1 MLKGNNMIARMKM
14 KAMTAAVALLSAV
27 SFVALAQDFPTKPIR
42 LIVPFPPGGGND
54 VIGRV
59 VAQKLSERWGQ
70 QVIVDNRAG
79 ANGII
84 GLQLLTQAPAD
95 GYTIAV
101 GAAGPLAVNP
111 SLYEK
116 LPYDSLRDFAAI
128 TNAANFP
135 LLLVV
140 NPAVNAKNV
149 RELIALAKAQP
160 GKLKCA
166 FPGVGNSAHLAAEL
180 FNSMTGV
187 RIVTIAY
194 KGTGPTITDV
204 LAGQVQ
210 MTFSSIPS
218 VLPQVQ
224 AGKLRALA
232 IGNLQRISALP
243 DIPTI
248 AESGVPGYEAYSW
261 VGIVAPARTPKD
273 IVAKLN
279 HEIVDILRVKQVGDS
294 LTQQGA
300 IPVGDSPEHF
310 AAYIKSEIAKWGAV
324 VRKANIKAD

>member
-1 MLKGNNMIARMKM
+1 MMCSCRTKTLTVAAAML
-14 KAMTAAVALLSAV
+14 AAACLPASAQNYP
-27 SFVALAQDFPTKPIR
+27 SKPIR

-59 VAQKLSERWGQ
+59 VGAKLSERWGQ
-70 QVIVDNRAG
+70 QVIVDNRGG
-79 ANGII
+79 ANGMI
-84 GLQLLTQAPAD
+84 GLQLLMQAPPD

-111 SLYEK
+111 SLYAK
-116 LPYDSLRDFAAI
+116 MPYDSLRDFTPI

-140 NPAVNAKNV
+140 HPSVNARNV
-149 RELIALAKAQP
+149 RELIALAKAEP
-160 GKLKCA
+160 GKLNCA

-180 FNSMTGV
+180 FNSMAGV
-187 RIVTIAY
+187 NIVTVAY

-218 VLPQVQ
+218 VLPHVQ
-224 AGKLRALA
+224 ANKLRALA
-232 IGNLQRISALP
+232 IGNLKRISALP

-261 VGIVAPARTPKD
+261 VGIVGPAGMPNAITE
-273 IVAKLN
+273 KLN
-279 HEIVDILRVKQVGDS
+279 HEIVDILHVKQVGDS

-300 IPVGDSPEHF
+300 IPVGDSTEHF
-310 AAYIKSEIAKWGAV
+310 AQYIKDEIAKWGAV
-324 VRKANIKAD
+324 VRKANIKAE

>member
-1 MLKGNNMIARMKM
+1 MMVAAAML
-14 KAMTAAVALLSAV
+14 AAACLPA
-27 SFVALAQDFPTKPIR
+27 FAQNYPSKPIR

-59 VAQKLSERWGQ
+59 VGAKLAERWGQ
-70 QVIVDNRAG
+70 QVIVDNRGG
-79 ANGII
+79 ANGMI
-84 GLQLLTQAPAD
+84 GLQMLMQAPPD

-111 SLYEK
+111 SLYAK
-116 LPYDSLRDFAAI
+116 MPYDSLRDFTPI

-140 NPAVNAKNV
+140 HPSVNAHNV
-149 RELIALAKAQP
+149 RELIALAKAEP
-160 GKLKCA
+160 GKLNCA

-180 FNSMTGV
+180 FNSMAGV
-187 RIVTIAY
+187 KIVTVAY

-218 VLPQVQ
+218 VLPHVQ
-224 AGKLRALA
+224 ANKLRALA
-232 IGNLQRISALP
+232 IGNLKRISALP

-261 VGIVAPARTPKD
+261 VGIVGPAGMPKA
-273 IVAKLN
+273 ITEKLN
-279 HEIVDILRVKQVGDS
+279 HEIVDILHVKQVGDS

-300 IPVGDSPEHF
+300 IPVGDSTEHF
-310 AAYIKSEIAKWGAV
+310 AQYIKDEIAKWGAV
-324 VRKANIKAD
+324 VRKANIKAE

>member
-1 MLKGNNMIARMKM
+1 MMCSFRTKTITVA
-14 KAMTAAVALLSAV
+14 TALLAAACLPAS
-27 SFVALAQDFPTKPIR
+27 AQDYPSKPIR

-59 VAQKLSERWGQ
+59 VGAKLSERWRQ
-70 QVIVDNRAG
+70 QVIVDNRGG
-79 ANGII
+79 ANGMI
-84 GLQLLTQAPAD
+84 GLQLLMQAPPD

-111 SLYEK
+111 SLYAK
-116 LPYDSLRDFAAI
+116 MPYDSLRDFTPI

-140 NPAVNAKNV
+140 HPSVNAHNV
-149 RELIALAKAQP
+149 RELIALAKAEP
-160 GKLKCA
+160 GKLNCA

-180 FNSMTGV
+180 FNSMAGV
-187 RIVTIAY
+187 KIVTVAY
-194 KGTGPTITDV
+194 KGTGPTITDL
-204 LAGQVQ
+204 LAGQMQ

-218 VLPQVQ
+218 VLPHVQ

-232 IGNLQRISALP
+232 VGNLKRISALP

-261 VGIVAPARTPKD
+261 VGIVGPAGMPKA
-273 IVAKLN
+273 ITEKLN
-279 HEIVDILRVKQVGDS
+279 HEIVDILHVKQVGDS

-300 IPVGDSPEHF
+300 IPVGDSTEHF
-310 AAYIKSEIAKWGAV
+310 AQYIKDEIAKWGAV
-324 VRKANIKAD
+324 VRKANIKAE

>member
-1 MLKGNNMIARMKM
+1 MMCSFRTKTITVA
-14 KAMTAAVALLSAV
+14 TALLAAACLPAS
-27 SFVALAQDFPTKPIR
+27 AQDYPSKPIR

-59 VAQKLSERWGQ
+59 VGAKLSERWRQ
-70 QVIVDNRAG
+70 QVIVDNRGG
-79 ANGII
+79 ANGMI
-84 GLQLLTQAPAD
+84 GLQLLMQAPPD

-111 SLYEK
+111 SLYAK
-116 LPYDSLRDFAAI
+116 MPYDSLRDFTPI

-140 NPAVNAKNV
+140 HPSVNAHNV
-149 RELIALAKAQP
+149 RELIALAKAEP
-160 GKLKCA
+160 GKLNCA
-166 FPGVGNSAHLAAEL
+166 FPGVGNSAHLAAEW
-180 FNSMTGV
+180 FNSMAGV
-187 RIVTIAY
+187 KIVTVAY
-194 KGTGPTITDV
+194 KGTGPTITDL
-204 LAGQVQ
+204 LAGQMQ

-218 VLPQVQ
+218 VLPHVQ

-232 IGNLQRISALP
+232 VGNLKRISALP

-261 VGIVAPARTPKD
+261 VGIVGPAGMPKA
-273 IVAKLN
+273 ITEKLN
-279 HEIVDILRVKQVGDS
+279 HEIVDILHVKQVGDS

-300 IPVGDSPEHF
+300 IPVGDSTEHF
-310 AAYIKSEIAKWGAV
+310 AQYIKDEIAKWGAV
-324 VRKANIKAD
+324 VRKANIKAE

>member
-1 MLKGNNMIARMKM
+1 MMHRTRTKTIA
-14 KAMTAAVALLSAV
+14 AAAVM
-27 SFVALAQDFPTKPIR
+27 LAAASLPGFAQNYPSKPIR

-59 VAQKLSERWGQ
+59 VGAKLSERWGQ
-70 QVIVDNRAG
+70 QVIVDNRGG
-79 ANGII
+79 ANGMI
-84 GLQLLTQAPAD
+84 GLQMLMQAPPD

-111 SLYEK
+111 SLYAK
-116 LPYDSLRDFAAI
+116 MPYDSLRDFTPV

-140 NPAVNAKNV
+140 HPSVAARNV
-149 RELIALAKAQP
+149 RELIALAKAEP
-160 GKLKCA
+160 GKLNCA

-180 FNSMTGV
+180 FNSMAGV
-187 RIVTIAY
+187 KIVTVAY
-194 KGTGPTITDV
+194 KGTGPTITDL

-218 VLPQVQ
+218 VLPHVQ
-224 AGKLRALA
+224 AAKLRALA
-232 IGNLQRISALP
+232 IGNLKRISALP

-261 VGIVAPARTPKD
+261 VGIVGPAGMPKA
-273 IVAKLN
+273 VTEKLN
-279 HEIVDILRVKQVGDS
+279 HEIVDILHVKQVGDS

-300 IPVGDSPEHF
+300 IPVGDSAEHF
-310 AAYIKSEIAKWGAV
+310 AQYIKDEIAKWGAV
-324 VRKANIKAD
+324 VRKANIKAE

>member
-1 MLKGNNMIARMKM
+1 MTAQTKM
-14 KAMTAAVALLSAV
+14 KAMAFAVALV
-27 SFVALAQDFPTKPIR
+27 SMMPFVAAAQDYPGKPIR

-70 QVIVDNRAG
+70 QVIVDNRGG

-84 GLQLLTQAPAD
+84 GLQLLIQSPAD

-111 SLYEK
+111 GLYEKK

-140 NPAVNAKNV
+140 HPSVKAKNV
-149 RELIALAKAQP
+149 RELIALAKTEP
-160 GKLKCA
+160 GKLNCA

-180 FNSMTGV
+180 FNSMAGV
-187 RIVTIAY
+187 RIVTVAY

-218 VLPQVQ
+218 VLPHVQ

-261 VGIVAPARTPKD
+261 VGIVAPARTPRE

-324 VRKANIKAD
+324 VRKANIKAE

>member
-1 MLKGNNMIARMKM
+1 MIGWNAM
-14 KAMTAAVALLSAV
+14 KATALAAALLGGACFSAVA
-27 SFVALAQDFPTKPIR
+27 QTYPTKPIR

-59 VAQKLSERWGQ
+59 VAQKLTERWGQ

-79 ANGII
+79 ANGVI
-84 GLQLLTQAPAD
+84 GLQLLMQSPAD

-116 LPYDSLRDFAAI
+116 LPYDPLRDFAPI
-128 TNAANFP
+128 TNAASFP

-140 NPAVNAKNV
+140 HPSVKATSVK
-149 RELIALAKAQP
+149 ELIAVAKAQP
-160 GKLKCA
+160 DKINCA

-180 FNSMTGV
+180 FNNMAGV
-187 RIVTIAY
+187 KIVTVAY

-218 VLPQVQ
+218 VLPHVQ

-232 IGNLQRISALP
+232 IGNLQRIAPLP

-261 VGIVAPARTPKD
+261 VGLVAPAGTPKP
-273 IVAKLN
+273 ITAKLN

-310 AAYIKSEIAKWGAV
+310 AAYIKAEIQKWGAV
-324 VRKANIKAD
+324 VRKANIKAE

>member
-1 MLKGNNMIARMKM
+1 MMCKTRTRTI
-14 KAMTAAVALLSAV
+14 AVAAAMLAAAGLPASAQNYP
-27 SFVALAQDFPTKPIR
+27 SKPIR

-59 VAQKLSERWGQ
+59 VGAKLSERWGQ
-70 QVIVDNRAG
+70 QVIVDNRGG
-79 ANGII
+79 ANGMI
-84 GLQLLTQAPAD
+84 GLQLLMQAPPD

-111 SLYEK
+111 SLYAK
-116 LPYDSLRDFAAI
+116 MPYDSLRDFTPI

-140 NPAVNAKNV
+140 HPSVNARNV
-149 RELIALAKAQP
+149 RELIALAKSEP
-160 GKLKCA
+160 GKLNCA

-180 FNSMTGV
+180 FNSMAGV
-187 RIVTIAY
+187 KIVTVAY
-194 KGTGPTITDV
+194 KGTGPTITDL

-218 VLPQVQ
+218 VLPHVQ
-224 AGKLRALA
+224 ANKLRALA
-232 IGNLQRISALP
+232 IGNLKRISALP
-243 DIPTI
+243 DVPTI

-261 VGIVAPARTPKD
+261 VGIVGPAGMPKA
-273 IVAKLN
+273 VTTKLN
-279 HEIVDILRVKQVGDS
+279 HEIVDILHVKQVGDS

-300 IPVGDSPEHF
+300 IPVGDSTEHF
-310 AAYIKSEIAKWGAV
+310 AQYIKDEIAKWGAV
-324 VRKANIKAD
+324 VRKANIKAE

>member
-1 MLKGNNMIARMKM
+1 MTHSTR
-14 KAMTAAVALLSAV
+14 MTAIALAVALVGAASVSAH
-27 SFVALAQDFPTKPIR
+27 AQDFPTKPIR
-42 LIVPFPPGGGND
+42 FIVPFPPGGGND

-59 VAQKLSERWGQ
+59 VGQKLSERWGQ
-70 QVIVDNRAG
+70 QVIVDNRPG

-84 GLQLLTQAPAD
+84 GLQLLMQSPPD

-111 SLYEK
+111 GLYEK
-116 LPYDSLRDFAAI
+116 LPYNSLRDFTAI

-140 NPAVNAKNV
+140 HPSVNARNV
-149 RELIALAKAQP
+149 RELIALAKAEP
-160 GKLKCA
+160 SKLNCA

-180 FNSMTGV
+180 FNSMAGV
-187 RIVTIAY
+187 KIVTVAY

-218 VLPQVQ
+218 VLPHVQ

-243 DIPTI
+243 DVPTI

-261 VGIVAPARTPKD
+261 VGVVGPANMPKA
-273 IVAKLN
+273 VTAKIS

-310 AAYIKSEIAKWGAV
+310 AAYIKAEIAKWGAV
-324 VRKANIKAD
+324 IRKANIKAE

>member
-1 MLKGNNMIARMKM
+1 MMCSFRTKTITVA
-14 KAMTAAVALLSAV
+14 TALLAAACLPAS
-27 SFVALAQDFPTKPIR
+27 AQDYPSKPIR

-59 VAQKLSERWGQ
+59 VGAKLSERWRH
-70 QVIVDNRAG
+70 QVIVDNRGG
-79 ANGII
+79 ANGMI
-84 GLQLLTQAPAD
+84 GLQLLMQAPPD

-111 SLYEK
+111 SLYAK
-116 LPYDSLRDFAAI
+116 MPYDSLRDFTPI

-140 NPAVNAKNV
+140 HPSVNAHNV
-149 RELIALAKAQP
+149 RELIALAKAEP
-160 GKLKCA
+160 GKLNCA

-180 FNSMTGV
+180 FNSMAGV
-187 RIVTIAY
+187 KIVTVAY
-194 KGTGPTITDV
+194 KGTGPTITDL
-204 LAGQVQ
+204 LAGQMQ

-218 VLPQVQ
+218 VLPHVQ

-232 IGNLQRISALP
+232 VGNLKRISALP

-261 VGIVAPARTPKD
+261 VGIVGPAGMPKA
-273 IVAKLN
+273 ITEKLN
-279 HEIVDILRVKQVGDS
+279 HEIVDILHVKQVGDS

-300 IPVGDSPEHF
+300 IPVGDSTEHF
-310 AAYIKSEIAKWGAV
+310 AQYIKDEIAKWGAV
-324 VRKANIKAD
+324 VRKANIKAE